1 MDLNEL
7 TKLADRYAELH
18 SRKSQ
23 LEADA
28 KTFGEEAGK
37 IEQLLLEAMAE
48 SGLQN
53 LKLKTGQTV
62 YRQTDV
68 YAGVADGFTKDGL
81 TELLANQD
89 QFRDLVK
96 PALNMMSLRARIR
109 EIEDA
114 GDTLP
119 EVIQQQVKMN
129 EVHRVKVR
137 K

>member
-1 MDLNEL
+1 MELNEL

-23 LEADA
+23 LETDA
-28 KTFGEEAGK
+28 KTLGEEVGK

-53 LKLKTGQTV
+53 LKLKTGHTV